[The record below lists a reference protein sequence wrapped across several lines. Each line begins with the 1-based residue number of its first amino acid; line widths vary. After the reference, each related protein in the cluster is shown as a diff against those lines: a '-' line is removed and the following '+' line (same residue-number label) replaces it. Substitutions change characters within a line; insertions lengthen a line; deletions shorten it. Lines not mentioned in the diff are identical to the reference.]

1 MLYSPHIDKG
11 AYSQLTDFQLTDF
24 QCGPLHPTI
33 NTTLQQAQLS
43 RDTLYQRLANE
54 SAKEN
59 RYINRCHIFIR
70 ENRGAHQKMCPAV
83 FKGYP

>member
-11 AYSQLTDFQLTDF
+11 AYSQLTDFQCD
-24 QCGPLHPTI
+24 PLHPTI

-59 RYINRCHIFIR
+59 RYINRCHNIHKR
-70 ENRGAHQKMCPAV
+70 KSRGTSEDVPRG
-83 FKGYP
+83 F